1 MVKLV
6 IVGLPAIYLIVMAG
20 VTAAYLFT
28 ISDLAFIKALLLGTR
43 WPIVALQQ
51 LGMM

>member
-6 IVGLPAIYLIVMAG
+6 IVGLPAIYLIGMAG
-20 VTAAYLFT
+20 VTAVYLFT
-28 ISDLAFIKALLLGTR
+28 VSDLAFVKALLLGTR